1 MPCRGI
7 EHKMRAR
14 LLPCL
19 IAPLLLSGCLTK
31 PADYQRPPLPGGL
44 DWQKSQPADG
54 PTAPAAPAPDI
65 WWSAFGDQGL
75 DALVPTV
82 LAANNDI
89 FSAALKARIALLNAG
104 LADVAAIPT
113 LSGSLG
119 AGRTIPLSG
128 DGKARNNASASLGLS
143 YDVDLWGRIAA
154 SRDAAGMEAMAS
166 AEDVEAARL
175 TVIAATLSTWWQL
188 AYANHSIASAKASLE
203 TTYRTR
209 DIVATM
215 LRART
220 VSELDR
226 LQVEQ
231 TIESQ
236 LSTLAALERERD
248 SQRAALAVLL
258 NGATSPVPEPQFLPA
273 GTIPALAPGLP
284 ASLLSRRPDLR
295 AAELRLRATLRSTD
309 EKKASYFPALSLSGS
324 VGTGGQQLADIL
336 SNPIGTLASQ
346 IALPF
351 LNLRQMGLTLQV
363 SETQYQ
369 AAVAGFQGTVLTALS
384 EVVTGLSARETL
396 MRQEGHLSRSLDL
409 QRQVQALT
417 EVQLRAGS
425 IPLRTLLDAQE
436 RTRQSENAVIENRLA
451 RLRNEATLYRALG
464 GSPTG
469 GGLSPV

>member
-7 EHKMRAR
+7 EHKMRAY

-19 IAPLLLSGCLTK
+19 ITPLLLTGCLTK
-31 PADYQRPPLPGGL
+31 PAEYQRPPLPGGL
-44 DWQKSQPADG
+44 DWQNGQTAEQVADNQPTD
-54 PTAPAAPAPDI
+54 T
-65 WWSAFGDQGL
+65 WWTAFGDKGL
-75 DALVPTV
+75 DTLVPTV

-113 LSGSLG
+113 MSGSLA
-119 AGRTIPLSG
+119 AGRSMPMSG
-128 DGKARNNASASLGLS
+128 DSKARNNSSTSLSLS

-154 SRDAAGMEAMAS
+154 NRAAAGMEAMAS

-188 AYANHSIASAKASLE
+188 AYANHSIASTKASLE

-215 LRART
+215 LQART
-220 VSELDR
+220 ASALDR

-236 LSTLAALERERD
+236 LSTLASLERERD

-258 NGATSPVPEPQFLPA
+258 NGAANPVPEPQFLPE
-273 GTIPALAPGLP
+273 GSIPALAPGLP

-295 AAELRLRATLRSTD
+295 AAELRLRATLRSAD
-309 EKKASYFPALSLSGS
+309 EKKASYFPSLSLSGS
-324 VGTGGQQLADIL
+324 VGTGGQALADIL
-336 SNPIGTLASQ
+336 ANPVGTLASQ
-346 IALPF
+346 VALPF

-363 SETQYQ
+363 SEAQYQ
-369 AAVAGFQGTVLTALS
+369 AAAAGFQGTVLTALS

-396 MRQEGHLSRSLDL
+396 IRQEQHLSRALDL
-409 QRQVQALT
+409 QRQVQSLN

-464 GSPTG
+464 GSPTAG
-469 GGLSPV
+469 QPTTP

>member
-1 MPCRGI
+1 MPCHGI
-7 EHKMRAR
+7 EHKMRPR

-31 PADYQRPPLPGGL
+31 PAEYQRPPLPGGL
-44 DWQKSQPADG
+44 DWQNSQTVDG
-54 PTAPAAPAPDI
+54 QAAPAQPPADI
-65 WWSAFGDQGL
+65 WWSAFGDKGL

-119 AGRTIPLSG
+119 AGRTMPLSG
-128 DGKARNNASASLGLS
+128 DGKARNNASTSLSLS

-154 SRDAAGMEAMAS
+154 SRDAAGMEAIAS

-188 AYANHSIASAKASLE
+188 AYANHSIASARASLE
-203 TTYRTR
+203 TTYRTQA
-209 DIVATM
+209 IVATM
-215 LRART
+215 FRART
-220 VSELDR
+220 ASELDR

-258 NGATSPVPEPQFLPA
+258 NGATSPVPEPQFLPE

-324 VGTGGQQLADIL
+324 LGTGGQQLADIL
-336 SNPIGTLASQ
+336 ANPVGTLASQ

-363 SETQYQ
+363 SEAQYQ
-369 AAVAGFQGTVLTALS
+369 AAIAGFQGTVLTALS

-396 MRQEGHLSRSLDL
+396 IRQEQHLSRALVL

-451 RLRNEATLYRALG
+451 LLRNEATLYRALG
-464 GSPTG
+464 GSPIAVT
-469 GGLSPV
+469 PPP